1 MNQIALF
8 ITSNNRFF
16 DPLNVKNCR
25 FHKDSL
31 IISMNLEE
39 FIYNYESRYFHEELS
54 EIIINPDEFIKFI
67 DGINEIMKNII
78 FINKDIPVDLNLN
91 YELNEIDNISY
102 ELTIYDKQRKFQIIF
117 INIIFDI
124 NLELRISIQSIKNDY
139 HQMKKLLMRKIK
151 IPKFRVL

>member
-16 DPLNVKNCR
+16 DPLNGKKYK

-78 FINKDIPVDLNLN
+78 FINKDIPIDLNLN

-117 INIIFDI
+117 INIIFDV
-124 NLELRISIQSIKNDY
+124 NLELRIFIQSIKNDY
-139 HQMKKLLMRKIK
+139 LQMKKLLMRKIK

>member
-16 DPLNVKNCR
+16 DPLNGKKCR

-78 FINKDIPVDLNLN
+78 FINKDVPIDLNLN

-124 NLELRISIQSIKNDY
+124 NLELRISIQSIKNEY
-139 HQMKKLLMRKIK
+139 LQMKKLLMRKIK